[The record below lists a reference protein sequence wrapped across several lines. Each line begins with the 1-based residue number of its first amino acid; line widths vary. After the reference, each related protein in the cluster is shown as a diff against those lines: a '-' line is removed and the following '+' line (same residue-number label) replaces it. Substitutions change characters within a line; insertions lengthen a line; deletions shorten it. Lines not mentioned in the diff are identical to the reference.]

1 LKPGNESKKNDLP
14 TLYKNNAKT
23 NLESKVR
30 AYLLSGL
37 SCGQSRSPAR
47 TVFIRD
53 VGKHL
58 KNRTMKIKF
67 NEKEKSIEIKDGLK
81 TQYLVVKMTLIFT
94 LINSILFP
102 VFVLDKKQL
111 EWMGFVWIILGLA
124 SMTMLIYQI
133 LKKSASEKLNLSEIS
148 SLTEKQIFGR
158 KRFSLKLKNGKL
170 RDLMELKNESD
181 IIETKKLFTNI
192 GIETN

>member
-1 LKPGNESKKNDLP
+1 
-14 TLYKNNAKT
+14 
-23 NLESKVR
+23 
-30 AYLLSGL
+30 
-37 SCGQSRSPAR
+37 
-47 TVFIRD
+47 
-53 VGKHL
+53 
-58 KNRTMKIKF
+58 MKIKF

-192 GIETN
+192 GIKTN